1 MQGLSHGN
9 RGASGH
15 AGGRG
20 VVGERTVSEDEAPVV
35 RLVRLTKVF
44 GAVRGISD
52 VTLHATAGQT
62 FGFLGPNGAGKSTTI
77 RLMMG
82 LYLPTAG
89 RAELFG
95 VDAQRHGPQLR
106 RRVGYLP
113 GELALHP
120 RLTGRQTLDRT
131 ARMRGDVNQKVR
143 DSLERRFGAE
153 LDRPVRALSKGNRQK
168 IGLIQAFMHDPELLV
183 LDEPTSG
190 LDPLLQKEFADLL
203 EESVARGCTVFL
215 SSHDLDEVQRLAHQ
229 VAIIR
234 DGHLVACDTVEG
246 LRRRAPRTVE
256 ISFQAPVESAEFAA
270 VAGVEVT
277 SHSGHRLGFRVSG
290 EMGALFEAAV
300 PYGIV
305 DVSARTVNLEELFLS
320 FYAPSEGAVVDVR

>member
-1 MQGLSHGN
+1 MNHDN
-9 RGASGH
+9 
-15 AGGRG
+15 
-20 VVGERTVSEDEAPVV
+20 APVA
-35 RLVRLTKVF
+35 RLAGLTKVF
-44 GAVRGISD
+44 GAVRGISN
-52 VTLHATAGQT
+52 VTLDVTAGQV

-95 VDAQRHGPQLR
+95 LDAQRHGPQQR

-120 RLTGRQTLDRT
+120 RLTGRETLDGT
-131 ARMRGDVNQKVR
+131 ARMRGDVDPALR
-143 DSLERRFGAE
+143 ARLERRFGAE

-203 EESVARGCTVFL
+203 EESVARGRTVFL

-234 DGHLVACDTVEG
+234 EGQLVASDTIEG

-256 ISFQAPVESAEFAA
+256 LTFRDPVDTAVFAGLP
-270 VAGVEVT
+270 GVEVT
-277 SHSGHRLGFRVSG
+277 SRSEHRLGFRVAG
-290 EMGALFEAAV
+290 DVGALFEAAV
-300 PYGIV
+300 PHGIV
-305 DVSARTVNLEELFLS
+305 DVAARTANLDELFLS
-320 FYAPSEGAVVDVR
+320 FYETTGGVTADVR

>member
-1 MQGLSHGN
+1 
-9 RGASGH
+9 
-15 AGGRG
+15 
-20 VVGERTVSEDEAPVV
+20 VTDDEASVVV
-35 RLVRLTKVF
+35 RLVGLTKVF
-44 GAVRGISD
+44 GAVRGISNVNLD
-52 VTLHATAGQT
+52 VTAGQT

-89 RAELFG
+89 RAELVG
-95 VDAQRHGPQLR
+95 LDAQRHGPQLR
-106 RRVGYLP
+106 RRVGYLS

-120 RLTGRQTLDRT
+120 RLTGREILDRT
-131 ARMRGDVNQKVR
+131 ARMRGHVDR
-143 DSLERRFGAE
+143 ALRAHLERRFGAE
-153 LDRPVRALSKGNRQK
+153 LDRPVRTLSKGNRQK

-203 EESVARGCTVFL
+203 EESVARGRTVFL

-234 DGHLVACDTVEG
+234 EGQLVASDTIEG

-256 ISFQAPVESAEFAA
+256 LTFRAPVDAA
-270 VAGVEVT
+270 VFADLLGVEVI

-290 EMGALFEAAV
+290 EVGALFEAAV

-305 DVSARTVNLEELFLS
+305 DVSARAANLDELFLS
-320 FYAPSEGAVVDVR
+320 FYATTEEVGVDVR

>member
-1 MQGLSHGN
+1 MN
-9 RGASGH
+9 D
-15 AGGRG
+15 
-20 VVGERTVSEDEAPVV
+20 VDAPVV
-35 RLVRLTKVF
+35 RLVGLTKTF
-44 GAVRGISD
+44 GAVRGISN
-52 VTLHATAGQT
+52 VTLDVTAGQA

-95 VDAQRHGPQLR
+95 LDARRHGPQLR

-120 RLTGRQTLDRT
+120 RLTGGETLDRT
-131 ARMRGDVNQKVR
+131 ARMRGDVDPALR
-143 DSLERRFGAE
+143 ARLERRFGAE

-203 EESVARGCTVFL
+203 RGVRGPRAAPYSCPPTTSTRCSGWPIGSR
-215 SSHDLDEVQRLAHQ
+215 SSGRASWLPPTPWR
-229 VAIIR
+229 
-234 DGHLVACDTVEG
+234 ACGV
-246 LRRRAPRTVE
+246 RAPRTVE
-256 ISFQAPVESAEFAA
+256 L
-270 VAGVEVT
+270 T
-277 SHSGHRLGFRVSG
+277 FR
-290 EMGALFEAAV
+290 
-300 PYGIV
+300 
-305 DVSARTVNLEELFLS
+305 DAR
-320 FYAPSEGAVVDVR
+320 

>member
-1 MQGLSHGN
+1 MTGS
-9 RGASGH
+9 A
-15 AGGRG
+15 AAI
-20 VVGERTVSEDEAPVV
+20 RTDG
-35 RLVRLTKVF
+35 LTKVF
-44 GAVRGISD
+44 GAARGISN
-52 VTLHATAGQT
+52 VTLDVTAGQA

-95 VDAQRHGPQLR
+95 LDAQRHGPQQR

-120 RLTGRQTLDRT
+120 RLTGRETLDRT
-131 ARMRGDVNQKVR
+131 ARMRGDVDPGLR
-143 DSLERRFGAE
+143 ARLERRFGAE

-203 EESVARGCTVFL
+203 EEFVARGRTVFL

-234 DGHLVACDTVEG
+234 EGQLVASDTIEG

-256 ISFQAPVESAEFAA
+256 LTFRDPVDPAVFAGLP
-270 VAGVEVT
+270 GVEVT
-277 SHSGHRLGFRVSG
+277 SRSGHRLGFRVAG
-290 EMGALFEAAV
+290 DVGALFEAAV

-305 DVSARTVNLEELFLS
+305 DVTARTANLDELFLS
-320 FYAPSEGAVVDVR
+320 FYATTRGDVVDVR